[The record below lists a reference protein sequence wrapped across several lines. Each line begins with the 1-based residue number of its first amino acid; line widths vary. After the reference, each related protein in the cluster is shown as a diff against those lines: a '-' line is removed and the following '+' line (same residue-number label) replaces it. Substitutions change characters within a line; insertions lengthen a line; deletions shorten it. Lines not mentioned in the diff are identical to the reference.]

1 MKLFTN
7 QKGGT
12 LMEFTIRALEESDK
26 QSKVLV
32 HYQSWIETYED
43 IAVNNYLENLNKDQF
58 IKKSALQDVPTLVA
72 IVNNEVVGFIAY
84 GKTQEVND
92 NDDWSQIYALYLLE
106 EYQNHLIGFALTQRA
121 LELSYPDNMTLW
133 VVEEND
139 NAIAF
144 YEQIGFKTTKHTSPI
159 YFGKTYNEIRM
170 DFYRMEHEN

>member
-26 QSKVLV
+26 QSKALV

-106 EYQNHLIGFALTQRA
+106 E
-121 LELSYPDNMTLW
+121 
-133 VVEEND
+133 
-139 NAIAF
+139 
-144 YEQIGFKTTKHTSPI
+144 
-159 YFGKTYNEIRM
+159 
-170 DFYRMEHEN
+170 